1 MFMFYECPNN
11 VYILMV
17 IMYFV
22 LFKNTFIWYCSE
34 IYTSDK
40 DLSTHVRGQAKDLTN
55 ALRTV
60 VSDVVYMYE

>member
-1 MFMFYECPNN
+1 
-11 VYILMV
+11 MV